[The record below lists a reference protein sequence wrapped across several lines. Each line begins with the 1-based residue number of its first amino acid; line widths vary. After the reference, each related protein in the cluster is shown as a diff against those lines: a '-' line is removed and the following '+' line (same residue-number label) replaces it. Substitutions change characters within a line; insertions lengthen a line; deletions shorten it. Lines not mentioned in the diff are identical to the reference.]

1 MHCDK
6 VGVIFC
12 SWEGT
17 LDIVVASMSIMVR
30 VANGKVPVP
39 DAKLIK
45 GIGEVEFRFVDF
57 ISPIIDGERSWVRSE
72 TTIGKW
78 SGFSSFM

>member
-57 ISPIIDGERSWVRSE
+57 ACPVVDATCAWPGAKAAV
-72 TTIGKW
+72 GK
-78 SGFSSFM
+78 GARFSSCV